1 MVRKIFRILD
11 SQKKLE
17 FHPCETNLTIG
28 GCLVGSFRPPFWF
41 CIHFVG
47 LPQPFVVH
55 RSWSVQPTDSV
66 QYQVLY
72 IQPNYVSILSLL
84 SQLQIFADDK
94 KQLLSILKYTSSP
107 CLKIHLAS
115 KYLKPIKRLH
125 FRYLSRVLHLGSA
138 LQDTTKNTPA
148 KSQKKNIPFK
158 SKKKKKDTL
167 RLHRRS
173 SSSSEERPPKS
184 EIQKPCHDQRHRYK
198 MDERVCCWQD
208 PNRSTI
214 TTAWVPIWEGRE
226 SVKQQW
232 WRQMTQTCGGNR
244 EVLCWVVF
252 LVTKTHGLHR
262 LERERERERE
272 RALTRQERE
281 RRDNKN

>member
-28 GCLVGSFRPPFWF
+28 GCLVSSFRPPFWF

-55 RSWSVQPTDSV
+55 QSWSVQPTDSV

-84 SQLQIFADDK
+84 SQLRIFADDK
-94 KQLLSILKYTSSP
+94 KQLLSILKYTSNP
-107 CLKIHLAS
+107 CLKIHLAN

-138 LQDTTKNTPA
+138 LRDTTKNTPA
-148 KSQKKNIPFK
+148 KSQKKISPSNP
-158 SKKKKKDTL
+158 KKKKK
-167 RLHRRS
+167 
-173 SSSSEERPPKS
+173 
-184 EIQKPCHDQRHRYK
+184 
-198 MDERVCCWQD
+198 
-208 PNRSTI
+208 
-214 TTAWVPIWEGRE
+214 
-226 SVKQQW
+226 
-232 WRQMTQTCGGNR
+232 
-244 EVLCWVVF
+244 
-252 LVTKTHGLHR
+252 THFGFIADLHR
-262 LERERERERE
+262 LLKKDHPNPKSKSHATINDTATKWMREFVVGKIQIEAPSPPRGFRSERDKSPLNSNDGVKWLKP
-272 RALTRQERE
+272 AVGIGKSFAGWYFWWPKLMGFIG
-281 RRDNKN
+281 